1 MPDKNMN
8 LCGSV
13 RWIGLLIA
21 VLLQACTQVPR
32 PDLYVYQTAFAKTA
46 ETGAALYQEAA
57 QVLRDVQAAK
67 AEAAQAGGKAAKA
80 IGPPASFNPENVT
93 ASSDEIL
100 TLPEA
105 IQVRVLALDTVL
117 AYNDALVA
125 HVSGDPLDRIRRPI
139 ADSVQRL
146 DGFAGLVA
154 GLTGESVDVTGV
166 ITGEIKNLA
175 VSANPFG
182 GLALAG
188 LKKLI
193 ELGLQ
198 EKAAIEFQNALLAA
212 HSDIDSILELLEKD
226 TVSLYGFAKIRCALT
241 RQTGI
246 KHLRD
251 DAVKPMRTVANAFQR
266 PTGQNLAPVVALE
279 QRIGEAVTGIFQ
291 PETAFD
297 PCGTGT
303 PTTYTVDDLINT
315 YLGSY
320 PFTFY
325 FSENSAAKEMDAT
338 TIEVLELLVTN
349 YERRSGEMVAAQD
362 RLQSYHD
369 QLLPDYVA
377 LIRSARDGL
386 RTLKDATVEGNTFD
400 SAGLMR
406 LGEVIR
412 ANVASVKRTLDNN

>member
-1 MPDKNMN
+1 M
-8 LCGSV
+8 
-13 RWIGLLIA
+13 
-21 VLLQACTQVPR
+21 
-32 PDLYVYQTAFAKTA
+32 
-46 ETGAALYQEAA
+46 
-57 QVLRDVQAAK
+57 
-67 AEAAQAGGKAAKA
+67 
-80 IGPPASFNPENVT
+80 
-93 ASSDEIL
+93 
-100 TLPEA
+100 
-105 IQVRVLALDTVL
+105 
-117 AYNDALVA
+117 
-125 HVSGDPLDRIRRPI
+125 GDPLDRIRRPI

-146 DGFAGLVA
+146 EGFAGLAA
-154 GLTGESVDVTGV
+154 GLTGESVDVTRV

-279 QRIGEAVTGIFQ
+279 QRIDEAVTGIFQ

-362 RLQSYHD
+362 RFAELSR
-369 QLLPDYVA
+369 PVA
-377 LIRSARDGL
+377 AGL
-386 RTLKDATVEGNTFD
+386 RCAHPQ
-400 SAGLMR
+400 R
-406 LGEVIR
+406 P
-412 ANVASVKRTLDNN
+412 